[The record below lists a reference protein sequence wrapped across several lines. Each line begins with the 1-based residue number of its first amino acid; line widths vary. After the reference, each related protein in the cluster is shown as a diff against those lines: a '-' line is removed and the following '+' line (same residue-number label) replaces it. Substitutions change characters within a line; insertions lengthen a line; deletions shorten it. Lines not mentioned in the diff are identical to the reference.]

1 MLPDL
6 LLIPV
11 LRRLIEPHS
20 LHSVRQVLLGDI
32 VVRVVVGILV
42 AETMSKLFSA
52 LVVPVLKMGRY
63 PAWSRVSATVFIAF
77 AIPMYAALLFGAVA
91 T

>member
-52 LVVPVLKMGRY
+52 LVVPVLKWAGTGMV
-63 PAWSRVSATVFIAF
+63 RVSATVFIAF